1 MGQHRQLHAS
11 LGADTFRGTGSQ
23 GTRPLLFG
31 KTGGQTDERSGLLK
45 VASPISGHTLTVP
58 DGSGPNHHAAIKDPI
73 TGTGLRL
80 DARQAQVVTPVLVQ
94 PHGYSRKFYLE
105 KDVDIAIATL
115 RATNSVSDKTNEKL
129 GTSGTATGTAGFTLL
144 NRHH

>member
-1 MGQHRQLHAS
+1 MGQYRQMHAS
-11 LGADTFRGTGSQ
+11 LGTDTFRGTGSL
-23 GTRPLLFG
+23 GTRLLFWG
-31 KTGGQTDERSGLLK
+31 KTAGQKDEQSGLLK

-73 TGTGLRL
+73 TGTVLRL
-80 DARQAQVVTPVLVQ
+80 AARQAQVVTPVIAQ
-94 PHGYSRKFYLE
+94 PQVYSRKFYLD

-129 GTSGTATGTAGFTLL
+129 GTSGTATGTAGLTLL
-144 NRHH
+144 NPHN